1 MGAGGVVL
9 GVDVGGTGIKARVV
23 DESGRVLTEHRV
35 PTPRDDPAAARL
47 AEVVADLTARS
58 IDTVGPLDAVGVV
71 VPGVVDERTGTAVL
85 SVNLG
90 WRGLPLRDRVH
101 QALLVRGITI
111 PVAFGHDVRA
121 GALAEVSGSDDT
133 SRALRTGSVGFVPVG
148 TGLASA
154 LVVDGTVVDG
164 GGWAG
169 EIGQVRIT
177 EGSHRGARVEE
188 IASAG
193 AVARR
198 TGVPTARD
206 AVELVHAGDPT
217 AIRVWDEC
225 VDVLAGALGWMT
237 AVAGCH
243 TLIVGGGLAESGAV
257 LFDPLRRAVTERLP
271 GLRPPAVVPAR
282 HRDAAGSIGAAVMAR
297 ELLDT
302 VVPSGGPA

>member
-23 DESGRVLTEHRV
+23 DESRAGCSPSTVCRPHGT
-35 PTPRDDPAAARL
+35 TPPRLGL

-90 WRGLPLRDRVH
+90 WRGVPLRDRVH

-121 GALAEVSGSDDT
+121 GALAEVSGSDDA

-177 EGSHRGARVEE
+177 EGSHRAHGSRRSHRPVRSPGGPVSPRRATRSSWCTPVTRPPSGSGTS
-188 IASAG
+188 ASTSSPVRSAG
-193 AVARR
+193 
-198 TGVPTARD
+198 
-206 AVELVHAGDPT
+206 
-217 AIRVWDEC
+217 
-225 VDVLAGALGWMT
+225 
-237 AVAGCH
+237 
-243 TLIVGGGLAESGAV
+243 
-257 LFDPLRRAVTERLP
+257 
-271 GLRPPAVVPAR
+271 
-282 HRDAAGSIGAAVMAR
+282 
-297 ELLDT
+297 
-302 VVPSGGPA
+302 